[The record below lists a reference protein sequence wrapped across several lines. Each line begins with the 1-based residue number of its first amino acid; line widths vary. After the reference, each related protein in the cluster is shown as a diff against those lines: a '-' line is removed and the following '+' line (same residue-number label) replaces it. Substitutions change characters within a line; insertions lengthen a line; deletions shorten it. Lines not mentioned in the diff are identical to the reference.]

1 MLNKIK
7 NNKALK
13 IIGNIIYYILLALVI
28 LILAVVIL
36 QRVSKNN
43 ASIGGIRI
51 FNIVTESMFPEYQI
65 GDVLISKK
73 IEPSKIKVGDDLVYL
88 GTEQGFAGRVVTHR
102 VVDIEESDGKYRF
115 HTKGLANEV
124 EDPVVQENQIY
135 GIVIYKTYILS
146 FITKIINNIY
156 GFYFLIFIPLTILI
170 IVKFVK
176 IRNEKEKDDSKE
188 NETDKK

>member
-1 MLNKIK
+1 M
-7 NNKALK
+7 
-13 IIGNIIYYILLALVI
+13 LALVI

-188 NETDKK
+188 NEIDKK

>member
-43 ASIGGIRI
+43 ASVGGIRI

-188 NETDKK
+188 NEIDKK

>member
-176 IRNEKEKDDSKE
+176 IRNEKKKDDSKE
-188 NETDKK
+188 NEIDKK

>member
-188 NETDKK
+188 NEIDTK

>member
-7 NNKALK
+7 NNKELK

-176 IRNEKEKDDSKE
+176 IRNEKEKDDFKE
-188 NETDKK
+188 NEIDKK

>member
-146 FITKIINNIY
+146 FINKIINNIY

-176 IRNEKEKDDSKE
+176 IRNEKEKDDFKE
-188 NETDKK
+188 NEIDKK

>member
-1 MLNKIK
+1 
-7 NNKALK
+7 
-13 IIGNIIYYILLALVI
+13 
-28 LILAVVIL
+28 
-36 QRVSKNN
+36 
-43 ASIGGIRI
+43 
-51 FNIVTESMFPEYQI
+51 MFPEYQI

-176 IRNEKEKDDSKE
+176 IRNEKEKDDFKE
-188 NETDKK
+188 NEIDKK

>member
-1 MLNKIK
+1 MLNQIK

-188 NETDKK
+188 NEIDKK

>member
-65 GDVLISKK
+65 GDVLYQKK
-73 IEPSKIKVGDDLVYL
+73 
-88 GTEQGFAGRVVTHR
+88 
-102 VVDIEESDGKYRF
+102 
-115 HTKGLANEV
+115 
-124 EDPVVQENQIY
+124 
-135 GIVIYKTYILS
+135 
-146 FITKIINNIY
+146 
-156 GFYFLIFIPLTILI
+156 
-170 IVKFVK
+170 
-176 IRNEKEKDDSKE
+176 
-188 NETDKK
+188 

>member
-170 IVKFVK
+170 IVKFIK

-188 NETDKK
+188 NEIDKK